1 MSSESSHEL
10 LPDRPL
16 RHHFVEYLLVAYFV
30 AVMVAP
36 LSLPPVVAADSATTY
51 ATAFLQ
57 VLGVTFVG
65 YLTGLLILLWAMDI
79 PN

>member
-1 MSSESSHEL
+1 MSTDPRHEL

-16 RHHFVEYLLVAYFV
+16 RHHFVEYVLVAYVV

-36 LSLPPVVAADSATTY
+36 LSLPPVLAADSATTY

-57 VLGVTFVG
+57 VLGVTVVG
-65 YLTGLLILLWAMDI
+65 YLIGLLLLLRAMDI
-79 PN
+79 PT